1 MFCLNVDFYC
11 SLLQDCFWVF
21 SSPTQ
26 HYSSGWRMFEG
37 WGAIIL
43 TLVTW
48 ESPCLRKQLSE
59 VRLSTESRACVLSRS
74 NHVQLCAALRTGT
87 HQSDPSVHR
96 FLIGIKSVSLPSPA
110 LASGLF
116 TTVPPGNPIEHTVV
130 LNNCVIMNL
139 EFQRI
144 TG

>member
-1 MFCLNVDFYC
+1 M
-11 SLLQDCFWVF
+11 
-21 SSPTQ
+21 
-26 HYSSGWRMFEG
+26 
-37 WGAIIL
+37 
-43 TLVTW
+43 TW

-59 VRLSTESRACVLSRS
+59 VRLSTESHACVLSRF

-110 LASGLF
+110 LASGFF